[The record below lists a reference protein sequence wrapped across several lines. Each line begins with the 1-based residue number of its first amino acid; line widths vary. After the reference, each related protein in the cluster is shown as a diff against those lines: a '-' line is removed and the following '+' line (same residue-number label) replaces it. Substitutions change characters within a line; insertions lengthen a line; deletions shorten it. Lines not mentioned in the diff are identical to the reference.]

1 MDRVDLLHLEGNIID
16 YDVKNIILDIDNC
29 VFNSTEWERYIPK
42 DGSREGWNNYHS
54 HYYLI
59 CENPEMLE
67 FLDKLYKREQF
78 NSIYFLTAREDYDN
92 MRAITIEQLNSAFS
106 KYKWWDKISKFLYM
120 RNACDYS
127 PSYLVKQNILY
138 SNILHK
144 VQIDLAIDDDLENIN
159 MYRRNGINTIYYK
172 KYKK

>member
-29 VFNSTEWERYIPK
+29 VFNSTEWEKYIPK

-67 FLDKLYKREQF
+67 FLDKLRSF
-78 NSIYFLTAREDYDN
+78 MI
-92 MRAITIEQLNSAFS
+92 
-106 KYKWWDKISKFLYM
+106 DKL
-120 RNACDYS
+120 
-127 PSYLVKQNILY
+127 LLLILK
-138 SNILHK
+138 LF
-144 VQIDLAIDDDLENIN
+144 
-159 MYRRNGINTIYYK
+159 
-172 KYKK
+172 

>member
-1 MDRVDLLHLEGNIID
+1 
-16 YDVKNIILDIDNC
+16 
-29 VFNSTEWERYIPK
+29 
-42 DGSREGWNNYHS
+42 
-54 HYYLI
+54 
-59 CENPEMLE
+59 
-67 FLDKLYKREQF
+67 
-78 NSIYFLTAREDYDN
+78 
-92 MRAITIEQLNSAFS
+92 
-106 KYKWWDKISKFLYM
+106 M

>member
-29 VFNSTEWERYIPK
+29 VFNSTEWEKYIPK
-42 DGSREGWNNYHS
+42 DGSREGWNNYHN
-54 HYYLI
+54 HYYLV
-59 CENPEMLE
+59 CENTEMLE
-67 FLDKLYKREQF
+67 FLDELYKREKL
-78 NSIYFLTAREDYDN
+78 NSIYFLTAREDYGN
-92 MRAITIEQLNSAFS
+92 MRDITIEQLNNAFS
-106 KYKWWDKISKFLYM
+106 NYKWWNKINKFLYM

-127 PSYLVKQNILY
+127 PSYLVKQNILH

-159 MYRRNGINTIYYK
+159 MYRRNGINSIYYK